1 MEVGRVGNTLL
12 QDDVVFKHPFNMIV
26 GGASGSGKTEWVCR
40 FLEHYSTLITPQI
53 QHVLYCYGVY
63 NKNVLR
69 MESMGVETQF
79 GLPVEKVIR
88 ETPKPLLL
96 ILDDL
101 MMEAKSDFLDLLFTR
116 GSHHWG
122 VSIVFITQNMF
133 EKSLKT
139 ARNNSHYLVLLRNPL
154 AQLQIRCGTPRRAV
168 GTQHFPRNLS
178 YFMEAYEDATAGN
191 FGYLVVDMHPASSDQ
206 VRLRTK
212 IFPDDVQVLYFPKS
226 T

>member
-1 MEVGRVGNTLL
+1 METGCAGSIRS
-12 QDDVVFKHPFNMIV
+12 QSDVIFKHPFNMIV
-26 GGASGSGKTEWVCR
+26 GGASGSGKTEWVCT
-40 FLEHYSTLITPQI
+40 FLENYSELITPPI
-53 QHVLYCYGVY
+53 HHVLYCYGVY
-63 NKNVLR
+63 NKNVPR

-79 GLPVEKVIR
+79 GLPTEKVIR
-88 ETPKPLLL
+88 ERSKPLLL

-139 ARNNSHYLVLLRNPL
+139 ARNNSHYLVLLRNPSG
-154 AQLQIRCGTPRRAV
+154 QLQIRNL
-168 GTQHFPRNLS
+168 GTQLFPRNLA
-178 YFMEAYEDATAGN
+178 YFMEAYKDATAGN
-191 FGYLVVDMHPASSDQ
+191 FGYLVVDMHPASPDYI
-206 VRLRTK
+206 RLRTE
-212 IFPDDVQVLYFPKS
+212 IFPDDAQVLYFPKN

>member
-1 MEVGRVGNTLL
+1 MEIGRVGSTVSQN
-12 QDDVVFKHPFNMIV
+12 DVIFKHPFNMII
-26 GGASGSGKTEWVCR
+26 GGASGSGKTEWICK
-40 FLEHYSTLITPQI
+40 FLENYSALITPEI

-79 GLPVEKVIR
+79 GLPTEKIIR
-88 ETPKPLLL
+88 ERPKPLLL

-139 ARNNSHYLVLLRNPL
+139 ARNNSHYLVLLRNPSG
-154 AQLQIRCGTPRRAV
+154 QLQIRNV
-168 GTQHFPRNLS
+168 GTQLFPRNLS
-178 YFMEAYEDATAGN
+178 YFMESYKDATAGN
-191 FGYLVVDMHPASSDQ
+191 FGYLVVDMHPASPED
-206 VRLRTK
+206 VRLRTQ
-212 IFPDDVQVLYFPKS
+212 IFPSDVQILYFPKNS
-226 T
+226 SIKI